1 MVPKQARDQNG
12 SRRHIIIT
20 RLKELATQQRRERTS
35 GTGTALPI
43 VGILAIAA
51 VEGYA
56 LNQGINGTALTAAL
70 TAIAALGGAGIGRLL
85 K

>member
-1 MVPKQARDQNG
+1 M
-12 SRRHIIIT
+12 
-20 RLKELATQQRRERTS
+20 
-35 GTGTALPI
+35 ALPI